1 MMKSAWKARARMALL
16 TAFVA
21 GTFLAA
27 GLSIFDERLGA
38 INLGRE
44 TLWWFPLVG
53 AFLFL
58 VPGVVVLLRSDWHPV
73 GWLMV
78 NLGFGFLFSFGPD
91 TWSISGLST
100 VERWWLWLTGTSV
113 SAVFWTV
120 WTALILVFPD
130 GLTSRRGWHRR
141 LAWGVLGV
149 DAVCI
154 ALTAFR
160 TTLAPDLD
168 GGIPSPMPL
177 AVIPTD
183 LADVAALLPN
193 VIVLIAIVDFVVRY
207 RRSRDPVRSQY
218 RWVVWAFLFEVAALA
233 VAIVVSAVTGDPQHP
248 AWLLAIVGYLLV
260 PVSFMVAILRYR
272 LYDIDRIVSRTVAY
286 ALVAMTLALV
296 YALPVVIAPRLLG
309 ESNDLIVAA
318 STLAAATL
326 FNPIRRRTQRL
337 VDRRFNRARFDADQQ
352 VDLFGERLRSETDLA
367 SIETHLRQLIAET
380 IAPDRSALWIRD

>member
-1 MMKSAWKARARMALL
+1 M
-16 TAFVA
+16 
-21 GTFLAA
+21 
-27 GLSIFDERLGA
+27 
-38 INLGRE
+38 
-44 TLWWFPLVG
+44 
-53 AFLFL
+53 
-58 VPGVVVLLRSDWHPV
+58 
-73 GWLMV
+73 
-78 NLGFGFLFSFGPD
+78 
-91 TWSISGLST
+91 
-100 VERWWLWLTGTSV
+100 
-113 SAVFWTV
+113 
-120 WTALILVFPD
+120 
-130 GLTSRRGWHRR
+130 
-141 LAWGVLGV
+141 
-149 DAVCI
+149 
-154 ALTAFR
+154 
-160 TTLAPDLD
+160 
-168 GGIPSPMPL
+168 
-177 AVIPTD
+177 
-183 LADVAALLPN
+183 
-193 VIVLIAIVDFVVRY
+193 IVLIAIIDFVVRY
-207 RRSRDPVRSQY
+207 RRARDPVRSQY

-233 VAIVVSAVTGDPQHP
+233 VAIVVSAATSDPQHP

-380 IAPDRSALWIRD
+380 IAPDRSALWIRG